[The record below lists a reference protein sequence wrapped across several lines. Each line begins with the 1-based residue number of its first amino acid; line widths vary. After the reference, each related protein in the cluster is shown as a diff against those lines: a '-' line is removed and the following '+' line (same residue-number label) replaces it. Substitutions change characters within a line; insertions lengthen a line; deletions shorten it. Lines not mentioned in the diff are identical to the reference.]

1 MSAVS
6 ASTALAAVLAFDTA
20 CDACS
25 AAIWQDGRLRARELT
40 AMTRGQSEALL
51 PMIARVM
58 ASAQV
63 DFADLAGIG
72 VTVGPGAFTG
82 LRIGLAAARAMALA
96 AAKPAVGITTLQAIA
111 AAVAARDL
119 PATGALIVAID
130 AKREDLY
137 VQRFAAGAPADEAL
151 ACLPEAVTLP
161 AGDFALAGDGAA
173 RLYAALPGESR
184 ARAQLLDAYVVPDA
198 SVVARLAAEHL
209 ARGEAAPSPR
219 PFYLRPPDAKL
230 PRDGGR
236 IKVIQS

>member
-1 MSAVS
+1 MKPGL
-6 ASTALAAVLAFDTA
+6 TAQAPVLAFDTA

-25 AAIWQDGRLRARELT
+25 AAIWQDGRLRAHELV

-51 PMIARVM
+51 PMIERVM
-58 ASAQV
+58 ASARL
-63 DFADLAGIG
+63 DFTDLAGIG

-96 AAKPAVGITTLQAIA
+96 SAKPAIGITTLQAIA
-111 AAVAARDL
+111 AAVPAAEL
-119 PATGALIVAID
+119 PATGGLIVAID

-137 VQRFAAGAPADEAL
+137 VQRFAASVPAGEAT

-161 AGDFALAGDGAA
+161 AGDFALMGDGAA
-173 RLYAALPGESR
+173 RLYAALPDEAR
-184 ARAQLLDAYVVPDA
+184 ARARLLDAYVLPDA
-198 SVVARLAAEHL
+198 AVVARLAAAHL
-209 ARGEAAPSPR
+209 ARGDATPSPR